1 MGQRMVS
8 VSQLLVSSVP
18 WVRPR
23 VNPRLEAG
31 TLTKKW
37 HMAYHGSN
45 VAAVRRVLDRGEL
58 GAGIRGPAEAGRAG
72 PRSPGMFLTWLPY
85 RHRLHPE
92 LPALERRARGRV

>member
-1 MGQRMVS
+1 MC
-8 VSQLLVSSVP
+8 P
-18 WVRPR
+18 PPR

-58 GAGIRGPAEAGRAG
+58 GAGTAAPAEAGQAG
-72 PRSPGMFLTWLPY
+72 PMGHGGATLTQLSSQALLPS
-85 RHRLHPE
+85 
-92 LPALERRARGRV
+92 

>member
-1 MGQRMVS
+1 M
-8 VSQLLVSSVP
+8 SSVP
-18 WVRPR
+18 WVCPR

-58 GAGIRGPAEAGRAG
+58 GAGTAGMGAEAESGPQGHRAWAPGGR
-72 PRSPGMFLTWLPY
+72 P
-85 RHRLHPE
+85 
-92 LPALERRARGRV
+92 